1 MIPKGAGGCCIRP
14 PAAFSGKCS
23 RWMHERGLRREKI
36 GRNRGA
42 GTVDLEEGI
51 CNAHVCVFRKKTVS
65 AFVQK
70 EESGRGGE
78 NFLALTERL
87 PYTDAYREAPH
98 PQDVAHTR
106 RQMSAAAADIAHS
119 KRQK

>member
-1 MIPKGAGGCCIRP
+1 
-14 PAAFSGKCS
+14 
-23 RWMHERGLRREKI
+23 MHEHSLRREKI
-36 GRNRGA
+36 GRNRAA
-42 GTVDLEEGI
+42 GTAGREWGI
-51 CNAHVCVFRKKTVS
+51 CNAHVCVSCKKTVP

-98 PQDVAHTR
+98 PQDVAHAQ
-106 RQMSAAAADIAHS
+106 RQMSAAAVDIAHS